1 MNALRPVHSPAT
13 GEAGGKVPARGQG
26 ISELSG
32 LRFGNSSYLFLFV
45 VI

>member
-1 MNALRPVHSPAT
+1 MNVLRPVHCPAS
-13 GEAGGKVPARGQG
+13 GESGGQVPARGQG

-32 LRFGNSSYLFLFV
+32 LRFGNNSYLFLFM